1 METVGLMSQTS
12 APTINQKGWRTYR
25 GTVGAKGTPVKTTE
39 RLAQFIVQHHFADVP
54 HDVVEVAQ
62 HTITDTLGCGIAG
75 YMMAREEC
83 AWILS
88 LVKELGGQ
96 PEATVFLD
104 GYRTSAP
111 MAALANGTMIHTVD
125 FDDTH
130 MGAIAHFSA
139 ALVAT
144 VFALS
149 ERVRASGQDLLE
161 AFVVG
166 FEVGARV
173 GRQMMP
179 SHYRYWHPTSTF
191 GSLAAV
197 AAACKL
203 LKLDQRQTEYALGLA
218 ADQAAGLRYCVDQG
232 DYSKSLHPGFA
243 AMRGVMLALL
253 VQQGANGPS
262 GILEYPTGFCQAF
275 SENPDIA
282 KITDGLGTSY
292 ELRSNSLKAY
302 PTILCSHASI
312 QAVQEAMQVHGL
324 EESEILKIHLRISE
338 TAKGQGMNYRP
349 TTKLAARLS
358 IPFCVAMAAIDK
370 QVSLQQFT
378 HEKLKDHRIKDFMGR
393 IEIEDDPS
401 LNKQYPETLA
411 SIVRMETTRKGTITH
426 EVIYPKGNIRN
437 PLSREEVAEKFLKLS
452 AISLPEEQCQTL
464 LTRLFGLEKAH
475 TVEPVIEALRSVS
488 PQSGQRH
495 ERGAM
500 AQQS

>member
-1 METVGLMSQTS
+1 M
-12 APTINQKGWRTYR
+12 
-25 GTVGAKGTPVKTTE
+25 KTTE
-39 RLAQFIVQHHFADVP
+39 RLAQFVVQHQFADLP
-54 HDVVEVAQ
+54 HDIVEIAKY
-62 HTITDTLGCGIAG
+62 TITDTLGCSIAG
-75 YMMAREEC
+75 YTVAREEC
-83 AWILS
+83 TWILS
-88 LVKELGGQ
+88 LVKDLGGR

-104 GYRTSAP
+104 GYRTSAA

-144 VFALS
+144 IFALS
-149 ERVRASGQDLLE
+149 ERLQASGRDLLE

-191 GSLAAV
+191 GSLATA

-203 LKLDQRQTEYALGLA
+203 LKLDPMQTEYALGLA

-253 VQQGANGPS
+253 AQQGANGPK
-262 GILEYPTGFCQAF
+262 GILEYPTGFCHAF
-275 SENPDIA
+275 SENPDIE
-282 KITDGLGTSY
+282 KITDGLGTFY
-292 ELRSNSLKAY
+292 EISANSLKAY

-312 QAVQEAMQVHGL
+312 QAVQEVMQAHEV
-324 EESEILKIHLRISE
+324 EDADITKIHLRISE

-349 TTKLAARLS
+349 TTNLAARLS
-358 IPFCVAMAAIDK
+358 IPFCVAMAAIEK
-370 QVSLQQFT
+370 RVSLNQFT
-378 HEKLKDHRIKDFMGR
+378 REKLGDQRIKAFMEK

-401 LNKQYPETLA
+401 LNQQYPETLA
-411 SIVRMETTRKGTITH
+411 SIVQIETARQGILTH
-426 EVIYPKGNIRN
+426 QVIYPKGNIRN
-437 PLSREEVAEKFLKLS
+437 PLSREEVAEKFLALS
-452 AISLPEEQCQTL
+452 SISLPEAQCRALLEQ
-464 LTRLFGLEKAH
+464 LFALENVHSVAQVIDALC
-475 TVEPVIEALRSVS
+475 TVV
-488 PQSGQRH
+488 PQPR
-495 ERGAM
+495 
-500 AQQS
+500 